1 MGVFSFVKPGKQIFK
16 TITSVKPGKNLT
28 TKTKIQDETVKSVDE
43 GIKKAD
49 APQSF
54 KESQKIK
61 QYASEMKRKK
71 SKELKDYSYRLD
83 KLTEKKATGGRVGR
97 KFGSPKPKTNVEKI
111 KKAFDPKKS
120 DLNKD
125 GRLTSYE
132 KKRGMAIAKAMRG
145 RNKNV

>member
-28 TKTKIQDETVKSVDE
+28 TKRKIQDETVKSVDE

-83 KLTEKKATGGRVGR
+83 KLTEKKRN
-97 KFGSPKPKTNVEKI
+97 S
-111 KKAFDPKKS
+111 KA
-120 DLNKD
+120 
-125 GRLTSYE
+125 Y
-132 KKRGMAIAKAMRG
+132 
-145 RNKNV
+145 